1 MTSISVIFASLGT
14 TFTTWA
20 DTTTDEQL
28 KVPAFP
34 IARGLEDVKER
45 VVWKFMSIV
54 IVTSEGVSASGP
66 ENIGTVTMNPVSTPV
81 LLGVMIQVREKL
93 VPS

>member
-1 MTSISVIFASLGT
+1 MTTTSFIFTSLGT
-14 TFTTWA
+14 TFSTCA
-20 DTTTDEQL
+20 DAITDEQL
-28 KVPAFP
+28 KVPAFS

-54 IVTSEGVSASGP
+54 IATSEGVRAPGP

-81 LLGVMIQVREKL
+81 LLGVMIQVRKKL